1 LRHFAQAA
9 LNHYNKAFAG
19 DEPDIISVGVH
30 PGWVQTDMGG
40 ANAAVTVGD
49 SAKGIVH
56 HICQFTKEDSG
67 KLVDYEGNEMSP

>member
-1 LRHFAQAA
+1 
-9 LNHYNKAFAG
+9 
-19 DEPDIISVGVH
+19 
-30 PGWVQTDMGG
+30 MGG

-56 HICQFTKEDSG
+56 HIGQFTKEDSG